1 MGNPLMDFIFPKP
14 TVSFLKEIFLPC
26 SIKPACPAMKTKI
39 VVHVLSFLALMSF
52 LTIQPGCN
60 KQDSI
65 DALPVQLLTNLSEG
79 DAFECGDTIQ
89 LCIDI
94 EGVDRITRVIIGLN
108 GQPVHYSDMLHCE
121 FTMATAGMETGNHII
136 AITVEK
142 TGFTPVTKALTI
154 RLYVVNDQPCPCAP
168 TVKDIDGNMY
178 NTIQIGNQCWM
189 RENLKVTRYAD
200 GTPLV
205 DGTGAVNTQYD
216 TITQYYFNYNDD
228 SSFVETYGRLYIW
241 MAAVNGQVS
250 EADLNPS
257 QVQGVCPDGWHVP
270 SDSEWR
276 QLEMFLGMPEAEAID
291 REWRGTI
298 EGGMLK
304 EAGTSHWKHPNAGA
318 TNESGFTALP
328 AGHRTLNGDYW
339 GLGTKGTFWTSTNHV
354 AYNMTQNPAFR
365 QLHNDESRIY
375 RYRGFHGYLTYARSV
390 RCVKD

>member
-1 MGNPLMDFIFPKP
+1 
-14 TVSFLKEIFLPC
+14 
-26 SIKPACPAMKTKI
+26 
-39 VVHVLSFLALMSF
+39 
-52 LTIQPGCN
+52 
-60 KQDSI
+60 
-65 DALPVQLLTNLSEG
+65 
-79 DAFECGDTIQ
+79 
-89 LCIDI
+89 
-94 EGVDRITRVIIGLN
+94 
-108 GQPVHYSDMLHCE
+108 MLQCE
-121 FTMATAGMETGNHII
+121 FLLSTAGMETGNHTI
-136 AITVEK
+136 AITAEK
-142 TGFTPVTKALTI
+142 TGFRPAKKELI
-154 RLYVVNDQPCPCAP
+154 LRLYVVNDQPCSGAP
-168 TVKDIDGNMY
+168 TVTDIDGNTY
-178 NTIQIGNQCWM
+178 NTIQIGDQCWM
-189 RENLKVTRYAD
+189 KENLKVTHYAD
-200 GTPLV
+200 GTPLL
-205 DGTGAVNTQYD
+205 DGTGAGNTQYD
-216 TITQYYFNYNDD
+216 TVTKYYFNYNDD
-228 SSFVETYGRLYIW
+228 TSYVETFGRLYIW

-276 QLEMFLGMPEAEAID
+276 QLEMFLGMPAAEATD

-304 EAGTSHWKHPNAGA
+304 AAGNSLWEHPNAGA

-365 QLHNDESRIY
+365 QLHHDEARIH